1 MESQAGYGAGRRKTK
16 DDPKYKRTGDFNYS
30 FTIKIDKTD
39 LYAVGDTSFEYPEAP
54 ELNEKKSFS
63 GKIGKA
69 VLTDNLSERLLE
81 NARSQ
86 LFSVTQTWD
95 YISGVSDLAGY
106 AIENLNL
113 TDTQAVSEFV
123 RNHQITSEENGDKV
137 KISFVLDTGAIL
149 SELADDAPEF
159 AKIKGEMEIEK
170 ESGKVLSYRYDLTDY
185 AMAVQNTMKEE
196 GDDYDF
202 TTDCNTALLLYYT
215 LVSDGVKMDHEF
227 MNKLLGNS
235 KVADEK
241 APLVTRV
248 IGEYN
253 LPSDSDL
260 AMKAYVARGKYF
272 KEGQLYS
279 MTNLPDNASRDHIA
293 TAKRFTGDFFH
304 PENGSLDPS
313 WSLNAIAIYGEYHRW
328 WFNPESVFLHGP
340 SVNKHVSASQT
351 RKVAETIGTYDVVH
365 YNFTAT
371 NYYNALYNVPL
382 AK

>member
-1 MESQAGYGAGRRKTK
+1 MYYGQVSVTGTAQIRGTESKL
-16 DDPKYKRTGDFNYS
+16 GDRYESSKVN
-30 FTIKIDKTD
+30 
-39 LYAVGDTSFEYPEAP
+39 G
-54 ELNEKKSFS
+54 
-63 GKIGKA
+63 
-69 VLTDNLSERLLE
+69 
-81 NARSQ
+81 
-86 LFSVTQTWD
+86 FSVNYTSPAVERYKLTN
-95 YISGVSDLAGY
+95 G
-106 AIENLNL
+106 NL
-113 TDTQAVSEFV
+113 VGS
-123 RNHQITSEENGDKV
+123 
-137 KISFVLDTGAIL
+137 
-149 SELADDAPEF
+149 
-159 AKIKGEMEIEK
+159 
-170 ESGKVLSYRYDLTDY
+170 
-185 AMAVQNTMKEE
+185 
-196 GDDYDF
+196 
-202 TTDCNTALLLYYT
+202 NTALLLYYT

-272 KEGQLYS
+272 KEGQLYG